1 MKMVW
6 AVIRSTKVDTVAR
19 RLKSIGVN
27 GFTVSS
33 VRGCGEEWHVYE
45 PLIHGGHHKLEVI
58 LEDDQADTVVNEIV
72 KHAYTGVDGDGIV
85 SIFDLGAVITIRLKD
100 VTGTAAVQNNLKS
113 YAAPSERAIS
123 RTA

>member
-6 AVIRSTKVDTVAR
+6 AVIRSTKVDTVAQ
-19 RLKSIGVN
+19 RLKSIGLN

-58 LEDDQADTVVNEIV
+58 LKDDQADTVVNEIV
-72 KHAYTGVDGDGIV
+72 EHAYTGVEGDGIV
-85 SIFDLGAVITIRLKD
+85 SIFDLDAAIPIRLKQKM
-100 VTGTAAVQNNLKS
+100 TATAAVQNNLES
-113 YAAPSERAIS
+113 
-123 RTA
+123 